1 MTRGTAL
8 AVALLAAG
16 LFPAQGRAATVHVDI
31 SGNAYDPSPLT
42 VAVGT
47 TVRWT
52 NSDPVAHTVTSS
64 TGAFTGSGQ
73 LNQGQFFEH
82 TFGTSGTYNYYC
94 TLHGIGMSGTVHV
107 VEPGPVAVA
116 QASPP
121 DALVGE
127 QVEFDGSGS
136 FGPLGADIVAWD
148 WDFDDGETA
157 SGEVVTHAF
166 AAAGTYDVVLTVTD
180 ADDLTD
186 STVIAVQ
193 VGVVAASPPPAP
205 PPTSPTPLPAL
216 TISNAKVKEGNRG
229 TKAMTFLV
237 RLSAPNSQ
245 PVTVQFKTQKGTAKP
260 KVDFVGRSGTL
271 TIGPGQTVLKLVVK
285 IKGDLRKEK
294 LEKFKVLL
302 ANAVGATILDAEGAG
317 TIRDND

>member
-1 MTRGTAL
+1 MRRGVALVVVFL
-8 AVALLAAG
+8 AVGVLSASAN
-16 LFPAQGRAATVHVDI
+16 AATVAVSI
-31 SGNAYDPSPLT
+31 TGSAYNPSPLT

-52 NSDPVAHTVTSS
+52 NSDFVQHTVTS
-64 TGAFTGSGQ
+64 TPAGAFGSGY
-73 LNQGQFFEH
+73 LNNGQFFEH
-82 TFGTSGTYNYYC
+82 TFATAGTYNYYC
-94 TLHGIGMSGTVHV
+94 VVHGIGMSGTVEV

-116 QASPP
+116 QATPTST
-121 DALVGE
+121 LVGE
-127 QVEFDGSGS
+127 QVHFDGSGS
-136 FGPLGADIVAWD
+136 FGPLGADIVSWD

-166 AAAGTYDVVLTVTD
+166 ATAGTYDVVLTVTD

-193 VGVVAASPPPAP
+193 VGVVAASPPAP
-205 PPTSPTPLPAL
+205 PPPTPAPLPAL

-237 RLSAPNSQ
+237 RLSAASAQ
-245 PVTVQFKTQKGTAKP
+245 PVSVQFKTLKGTAKP
-260 KVDFVGRSGTL
+260 KSDFVARAGTL
-271 TIGPGQTVLKLVVK
+271 TFAPGQTVLKLVVK
-285 IKGDLRKEK
+285 IKGDRRKEK
-294 LEKFKVLL
+294 TEKFKVLL
-302 ANAVGATILDAEGAG
+302 ANAVGATLLDAEGVG